1 MCYYFDDII
10 KLEDIDDILI
20 MQYHI
25 CFSLTITQ
33 KFNSYDSLP
42 IGKRMTLDNVIILI
56 KSVLNKDQNH
66 YYHKIF
72 LEKCSYQLAEK

>member
-25 CFSLTITQ
+25 CFFLTITQ

-56 KSVLNKDQNH
+56 KSVLNKD
-66 YYHKIF
+66 
-72 LEKCSYQLAEK
+72 